1 MDGYDYSRSAKHDRD
16 QDTPNLPKKK
26 KEVHQKY
33 LNPFPGEQP
42 KSLEIEKLKMAS
54 R

>member
-1 MDGYDYSRSAKHDRD
+1 MEGYDFSRSAKHDRG
-16 QDTPNLPKKK
+16 QDNSKLPKKK
-26 KEVHQKY
+26 KETHQKY

-42 KSLEIEKLKMAS
+42 KSLEIEKLKMVS